1 MASHFMR
8 SEAEIAQAMH
18 EHGNAVYVLALAQT
32 RSQADAQDV
41 AQDVFVSL
49 LTCGKAFRDAEH
61 LRAWLLR
68 ATLNRCADL
77 YRTPWKRRV
86 QKLPDE
92 EPDVEDV
99 SPGPEDAA
107 LSELQATQVWQALRR
122 LPETLRAA
130 AVLFYLEERPVSEIA
145 DILQCRPGTVR
156 VRLARARAQL
166 RDALGEPA
174 ETNGGGR
181 YATNGARP
189 GAQPGTGR

>member
-1 MASHFMR
+1 MASHCMR
-8 SEAEIAQAMH
+8 SEAEIAQAMQ
-18 EHGNAVYVLALAQT
+18 EHSNAVYVLALAQT

-49 LTCGKAFRDAEH
+49 LTCGKEFRDAEH

-92 EPDVEDV
+92 EPDVEDAR
-99 SPGPEDAA
+99 PGPEDAV
-107 LSELQATQVWQALRR
+107 LSELQATQVWQALER

-130 AVLFYLEERPVSEIA
+130 AVLFYLEKRPVREIA

-181 YATNGARP
+181 HATSGVRP
-189 GAQPGTGR
+189 GAQPGAER